1 MRFLLVMLAVVASL
15 SPLVACD
22 ATKSEEKDASPLDGR
37 KGLAPATLQNAARL
51 QPASDRHEDSR
62 SEGDRSE
69 GNRLE
74 ADRARSTELVGADA
88 LRATGSRTSES
99 LSQPAEAKGTLQ
111 ARAHAEGPDGI
122 AANRQHAPTSGDEGG
137 VDEGNGEPMD
147 DVDDEEVPVTDKSG
161 VDLPAAVDD
170 EPEGSGIKL
179 QD

>member
-22 ATKSEEKDASPLDGR
+22 ATKSEEKDASPLDGT
-37 KGLAPATLQNAARL
+37 KGLAPATLHDEAHLQAAG
-51 QPASDRHEDSR
+51 DRHED
-62 SEGDRSE
+62 GRSE
-69 GNRLE
+69 GNRRE
-74 ADRARSTELVGADA
+74 ADGARSTELVGADA

-147 DVDDEEVPVTDKSG
+147 DVDDEEVPATDKSG
-161 VDLPAAVDD
+161 VDLPATVDD